1 MSKQNE
7 WLQEEQRI
15 RQVNDVIKAKKTAL
29 DEKAGQTRKRIIT
42 LRKNFCDDVTIN
54 LDEPDDVI
62 ETEASMKQQAEL
74 LSDQERTHGQIYKQL
89 EALRRLETTP
99 YFGRIDFH
107 EDMEKHPE
115 EIYIGVGSLN
125 ELINEDF
132 YIFDCISII

>member
-42 LRKNFCDDVTIN
+42 LRKNIWDDVTIN

-74 LSDQERTHGQIYKQL
+74 LYDLVRNPRQRYKEL
-89 EALRRLETTP
+89 EELRRLETTP
-99 YFGRIDFH
+99 DCSRIDFH
-107 EDMEKHPE
+107 EDMVKHAE
-115 EIYIGVGSLN
+115 EI
-125 ELINEDF
+125 
-132 YIFDCISII
+132 